1 MQGFFGHAKGNPL
14 IANGAFAMTVQ
25 HAGKSVLRVDHQDR
39 RILQMQ
45 HHRNHADETRE
56 VMKRV
61 ADSLAAGGV
70 DVIELDLGAM
80 RMITSQTLNELIT
93 LNTRAKS
100 CGVRLVLTNLADN
113 LRDIFVITR
122 LERMF
127 ELA

>member
-1 MQGFFGHAKGNPL
+1 
-14 IANGAFAMTVQ
+14 
-25 HAGKSVLRVDHQDR
+25 
-39 RILQMQ
+39 MQ